1 MNGTLSGPVAQEE
14 VVKVGDLGRFS
25 MATIY
30 EALVN
35 YDGAAVN
42 RGGRET
48 RPEAGG
54 NVEDSDCS
62 WTDEEECGT
71 FYCDIRHQLNDF
83 ILSPERATMTTGV
96 LSRHQRR
103 FVHATAQIM
112 QLGHASL
119 GAHGKNR
126 RMVVFKKDTAM
137 AGEPL
142 TLHASTSSDRSEE
155 KELEISANAAVPCKR
170 RRIQRATA
178 GFPCRYERCEKA
190 FDRAS
195 ERTKHEQAH
204 QPEYRNRYQCTHCI
218 KGFRYPKDLRRHQKI
233 HDDADTN
240 VGAPASNSSNTS
252 KLTSESRVSSETS
265 LTFSSNTVSNDVSP
279 QLAALGMG
287 GDAIPD
293 LEPLVLDE
301 SARTLYGGAADDD
314 LQLHFDEFLNF
325 GFDENDGFEDDLLE
339 MARTRK

>member
-1 MNGTLSGPVAQEE
+1 MNDIPVAREE
-14 VVKVGDLGRFS
+14 VVDVGDLGRSS
-25 MATIY
+25 MSTIY

-35 YDGAAVN
+35 YGGAAIN
-42 RGGRET
+42 RRECET
-48 RPEAGG
+48 RPEAGE

-62 WTDEEECGT
+62 WTYEEECGT
-71 FYCDIRHQLNDF
+71 FYVDIRHQLNDF
-83 ILSPERATMTTGV
+83 VLSPERATMTTGL

-103 FVHATAQIM
+103 FVHANAQIM

-137 AGEPL
+137 AEEPL
-142 TLHASTSSDRSEE
+142 TLHASSSSDRSEG
-155 KELEISANAAVPCKR
+155 KEQKDSTDVAVPCKR
-170 RRIQRATA
+170 RRVQRATA

-204 QPEYRNRYQCTHCI
+204 QPEYRNRHQCTQCI

-233 HDDADTN
+233 HVSTFYDADTN
-240 VGAPASNSSNTS
+240 VGAPATKSS

-279 QLAALGMG
+279 QLAAL
-287 GDAIPD
+287 
-293 LEPLVLDE
+293 
-301 SARTLYGGAADDD
+301 ARTLYGGAVDGD
-314 LQLHFDEFLNF
+314 LQLQFDEFLNF
-325 GFDENDGFEDDLLE
+325 GFDENDSFEDDLLE